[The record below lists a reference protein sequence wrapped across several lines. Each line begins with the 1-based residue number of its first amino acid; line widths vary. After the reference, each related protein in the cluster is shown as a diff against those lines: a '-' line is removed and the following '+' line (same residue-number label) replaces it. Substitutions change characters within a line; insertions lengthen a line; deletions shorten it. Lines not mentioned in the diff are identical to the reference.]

1 MGTCILLR
9 NSVFIGHASSPLN
22 LCKGGFP
29 SGAANAGDL
38 RDQVPSLG
46 REDPL
51 EEKMATHASILENP
65 MDRGATVY
73 SVVKSQTLLNSLR
86 TNTQTKCGVNCL
98 VSTMYFL
105 GGKDEPSV
113 PEWEQPICVFTL
125 SGMEE
130 GRSYTL
136 TGFPLK
142 ALDKACLFLSWN
154 IFYTPASFFLGERTF
169 LLPYFQDRSKLNK
182 DFSCVAFSWQ
192 VK

>member
-1 MGTCILLR
+1 MVHLYTLR
-9 NSVFIGHASSPLN
+9 
-22 LCKGGFP
+22 GFP
-29 SGAANAGDL
+29 VAQTVKNLLSMKETH
-38 RDQVPSLG
+38 VWSLH

-51 EEKMATHASILENP
+51 GREMATHSSILENP
-65 MDRGATVY
+65 MDRGAWWATVY
-73 SVVKSQTLLNSLR
+73 SVVKSQTWLNSLR
-86 TNTQTKCGVNCL
+86 TNTQTKCGINCL

-113 PEWEQPICVFTL
+113 LEWEQPVCVFML

-136 TGFPLK
+136 IGFSLK

-154 IFYTPASFFLGERTF
+154 IFYTPASFFLGEQTF